1 MIEWRDIVS
10 PPLHSTQ
17 RINNAMYKSTPIA
30 LSILLLG
37 QLSACSV
44 LEPMFTVEE
53 VKPWQ
58 KGVLAKKEMSLE
70 GDTIDQYVDDHIY
83 FSKEGSTGGA
93 SVGGGGCGCN

>member
-1 MIEWRDIVS
+1 MIGQRDIVD
-10 PPLHSTQ
+10 PPLNLIQ
-17 RINNAMYKSTPIA
+17 RINNAMHKSIPIA

-44 LEPMFTVEE
+44 LEPIFTVEE

-58 KGVLAKKEMSLE
+58 KGILAKKEMSLK
-70 GDTIDQYVDDHIY
+70 GDAIDQYVDDHIY

>member
-1 MIEWRDIVS
+1 
-10 PPLHSTQ
+10 
-17 RINNAMYKSTPIA
+17 
-30 LSILLLG
+30 
-37 QLSACSV
+37 
-44 LEPMFTVEE
+44 MFTVEE